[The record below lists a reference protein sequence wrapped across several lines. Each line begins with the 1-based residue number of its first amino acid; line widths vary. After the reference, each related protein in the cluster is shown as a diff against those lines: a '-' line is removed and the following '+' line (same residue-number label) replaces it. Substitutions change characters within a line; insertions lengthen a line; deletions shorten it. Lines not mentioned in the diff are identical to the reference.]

1 MKENEAFRYI
11 GVFPDFEN
19 LLNKV
24 LCFNDLNWSEYKG
37 RKNTKGIASYHTET
51 IPLMY
56 SPDQC
61 SDYGPEKHEHYEQ
74 FSLDI
79 MKICKIAGE
88 SIGPVLEKSSMLT
101 RMNPGGVIKPH
112 RDRGPVTKKT
122 HRIHIPIITNSLCIF
137 TVGGISMNL
146 KPGEMWVI
154 DNTDRIHEV
163 NNDGPN
169 HRIHMIVDAG

>member
-11 GVFPDFEN
+11 GVFPDFQN

-24 LCFNDLNWSEYKG
+24 LSFSDLDWSEYKG

-51 IPLMY
+51 IPLKY
-56 SPDQC
+56 SPKQFDN
-61 SDYGPEKHEHYEQ
+61 SPEKHKHYEK
-74 FSLDI
+74 FSSDI
-79 MKICKIAGE
+79 IKICEIAGE
-88 SIGPVLEKSSMLT
+88 FIGPISEKSSILT
-101 RMNPGGVIKPH
+101 RMNPGGAIKPH
-112 RDRGPVTKKT
+112 RDRGTLTKNT
-122 HRIHIPIITNSLCIF
+122 HRIHIPIVTNGLCIF

-146 KPGEMWVI
+146 KPGEIWMI

-163 NNDGPN
+163 RNDGPN